1 MKEFRN
7 YHMIYPK
14 EFHDLHENKNIHR
27 NRKKDRSNH
36 SPLITHKEYEQ
47 LDYIAKIEGYYQ
59 DINNL
64 IPLNDLN
71 YLTSEN
77 NEFCIKTIGD
87 NNDKYKKSFKKS
99 TIDKMFFSSGIL
111 IFSEQYT
118 KEVKG
123 GEQNETIITY
133 SIKIGIANN
142 NGNEIQYF
150 SCDTHNRPHDFYF
163 CDDVIIS
170 VGRNSI
176 ELFKFNISQ
185 LSKISEIK
193 LNDNNNNDNNDDKYN
208 ILCIERANDKIIC
221 GHASGHIS
229 IWQPINEY
237 PYLKN
242 TSVSRIHLGPIN
254 KIIYEKN
261 SDNLNTIISCS
272 SDKTVKVHSIEDTIC
287 LKILQFKDEVLD
299 IKKALDFNKQVNY
312 LISLK
317 NGIIKVYNAL
327 FKKVFGIPC
336 QLNKY
341 RLAINIYN
349 NNNSYILI
357 SEGNKVKIYKWKNIE
372 NNRLYQ
378 N

>member
-1 MKEFRN
+1 MK
-7 YHMIYPK
+7 YPK
-14 EFHDLHENKNIHR
+14 EFYDLHKNKNIRH
-27 NRKKDRSNH
+27 NRKKDKSNH
-36 SPLITHKEYEQ
+36 SPLNTHKECEQ
-47 LDYIAKIEGYYQ
+47 LDYIAKIEGYNQ

-99 TIDKMFFSSGIL
+99 TIDKMLFSSDKL

-118 KEVKG
+118 NEENG
-123 GEQNETIITY
+123 GKQNEKNITY

-142 NGNEIQYF
+142 IGNEIQYF

-163 CDDVIIS
+163 SDDIIIS

-193 LNDNNNNDNNDDKYN
+193 LDDNNNNDDKYN
-208 ILCIERANDKIIC
+208 ILCIERANDKLIC

-272 SDKTVKVHSIEDTIC
+272 SDKTVKVHSIEDIIC

-299 IKKALDFNKQVNY
+299 IKKALDSNKQVNY

-341 RLAINIYN
+341 RFVINIYN
-349 NNNSYILI
+349 NNDNNSYILI
-357 SEGNKVKIYKWKNIE
+357 SEGNKVKIYKWKNEE
-372 NNRLYQ
+372 NNKLYQ